1 MSRFQIHPFVGWL
14 NKKPEF
20 NINTDEVE
28 KVILFPLSHFSSDFD
43 EVELETVKGRI
54 PVPCVRFEDEIIW
67 GATAM
72 ILLEFAD
79 VLGL

>member
-1 MSRFQIHPFVGWL
+1 MGWL

-20 NINTDEVE
+20 VINKYEVE
-28 KVILFPLSHFSSDFD
+28 KTISFPVKLINNSFD
-43 EVELETVKGRI
+43 EVELNTFSGKLK
-54 PVPCVRFEDEIIW
+54 VPCIQFEGEIIW

-72 ILLEFAD
+72 ILSEFRD